1 MVIRPMGT
9 FAVLVAVSMLAGC
22 GGSRSVGAAGAD
34 GESGTAYGSPG
45 ADGGSADSTTSDGDR
60 TTETSDETH
69 PAVSRLVV
77 DSDAGNI
84 EILPGSDDA
93 SEVTSVLRWSGDAR
107 PEVTQTVEGDT
118 LRITSRCPRLD
129 GEHCST
135 DFTVKLP
142 VTAAVEATVAAGGV
156 KVRDLRGT
164 QRLTS
169 SAGNVS
175 ATGLR
180 APDVRVEAK
189 AGSIDL
195 EFADAPQTVDAQS
208 KAGNVRIALPSGP
221 YRIDAGTV
229 AGRVKVGVDQ
239 DQGADR
245 RITARTVAGSVTIE
259 PN

>member
-1 MVIRPMGT
+1 MGT

-22 GGSRSVGAAGAD
+22 AGSRSFGAAGAD
-34 GESGTAYGSPG
+34 GESGTAYGSSG
-45 ADGGSADSTTSDGDR
+45 ADGGSATSSDGDR
-60 TTETSDETH
+60 TTETSTETH
-69 PAVSRLVV
+69 PAVTQLVV

-84 EILPGSDDA
+84 EVLPGSDDE
-93 SEVTSVLRWSGDAR
+93 SEVISVLHWSGDAR

-118 LRITSRCPRLD
+118 LRITSRCPRLN
-129 GEHCST
+129 GEQCST

-142 VTAAVEATVAAGGV
+142 AAAAVEAAVAAGGV
-156 KVRDLRGT
+156 KVSDLRGT

-169 SAGNVS
+169 SAGSVS

-180 APDVRVEAK
+180 AADVRVEAK

-221 YRIDAGTV
+221 YRVDADTT

>member
-1 MVIRPMGT
+1 MVIRALGT
-9 FAVLVAVSMLAGC
+9 FAVLVVVSMLAGC
-22 GGSRSVGAAGAD
+22 DGSRSVGAAGAD
-34 GESGTAYGSPG
+34 GESGTAYGSSG
-45 ADGGSADSTTSDGDR
+45 ADGGSAASTSSEGDR
-60 TTETSDETH
+60 TTETSTETY
-69 PAVSRLVV
+69 PAVSRLAV

-118 LRITSRCPRLD
+118 LRVTSRCPRLN
-129 GEHCST
+129 GEQCST
-135 DFTVKLP
+135 DFTVTLP
-142 VTAAVEATVAAGGV
+142 ATAAVEASVAAGGV
-156 KVRDLRGT
+156 EVRDLRGT
-164 QRLTS
+164 QRLS
-169 SAGNVS
+169 SAAGSVS

-180 APDVRVEAK
+180 ATDVRVEAK

-239 DQGADR
+239 DPGADR